1 MYKQLSR
8 DHAKKLMAERNIIII
23 DVRDQESYEK
33 AHIEGANYFTA
44 PQLQAFCETADP
56 KQPVLVYC
64 YHGISSQSVAQH
76 LVEEGFREVY
86 SLAGGFEAWEASCST
101 SE

>member
-1 MYKQLSR
+1 MYKQLSQIE
-8 DHAKKLMAERNIIII
+8 ATKLIAERETLIL
-23 DVRDQESYEK
+23 DVRDEDSFNQ
-33 AHIEGANYFTA
+33 AHIENARYLTVA
-44 PQLQAFCETADP
+44 ELQTFCETVDP
-56 KQPVLVYC
+56 KQPILVYC

-86 SLAGGFEAWEASCST
+86 SLVGGFEAWKAAHSP